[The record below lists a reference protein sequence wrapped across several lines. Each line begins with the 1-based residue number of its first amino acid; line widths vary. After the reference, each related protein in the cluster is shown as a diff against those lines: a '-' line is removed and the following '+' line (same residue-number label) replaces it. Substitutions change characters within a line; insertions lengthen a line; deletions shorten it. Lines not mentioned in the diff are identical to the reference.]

1 MTNQVAAAAR
11 HPSRAQIGRVLWQ
24 NKTLILMCL
33 PAIAFFFVFC
43 YMPMPGMYIAF
54 VKYNY
59 RQGIFGSP
67 FVGLKNFT
75 FLFTSGQL
83 SLLLRNTVL
92 YNLAFIIIGNV
103 LQVFFA
109 ILLNEVRC
117 RVFKKTTQSLMFLPY
132 FISDVL
138 VSLLG
143 YNLLNFD
150 FGFISNLVRSMGG
163 EMPKIYQNA
172 SAWPLVIILVNI
184 WKGTG
189 YGTVVYFAA
198 ITSMDTSMLEAAQ
211 IDGANGFQKI
221 RYIILPTL
229 KPTMVVLFLFAIG
242 GILRDHSDKRSLD
255 SAECLVYHVIVLDH
269 RPGQAQILPHIG
281 IHAVGDHFDGGLRH
295 DPDVPTLRAGPATQ
309 GGNNLGNVLR
319 LITDALHVGDHLQ
332 RRGDHPQIPG
342 HGLLLQQELETDGLD
357 LPLQLVNTVSLLLSL
372 AGVLCAALQ
381 QRLASGG
388 NDALTLAAHLGHFPI
403 QQLQLLVKSASHGIT
418 QTFL

>member
-117 RVFKKTTQSLMFLPY
+117 RAFKKTTQSLMFLPY

-138 VSLLG
+138 VSLLV

-163 EMPKIYQNA
+163 EMPKVYQNA

-229 KPTMVVLFLFAIG
+229 KPTVIVLFLFAIG
-242 GILRDHSDKRSLD
+242 GILKGNFGLFYNLVGNNSVLFSTTDIIETYVYRSMMNSFNFAQS
-255 SAECLVYHVIVLDH
+255 SAVGLFQSVVGFFIVLGANAFVKH
-269 RPGQAQILPHIG
+269 L
-281 IHAVGDHFDGGLRH
+281 
-295 DPDVPTLRAGPATQ
+295 DPDY
-309 GGNNLGNVLR
+309 
-319 LITDALHVGDHLQ
+319 AL
-332 RRGDHPQIPG
+332 
-342 HGLLLQQELETDGLD
+342 
-357 LPLQLVNTVSLLLSL
+357 
-372 AGVLCAALQ
+372 
-381 QRLASGG
+381 
-388 NDALTLAAHLGHFPI
+388 F
-403 QQLQLLVKSASHGIT
+403 
-418 QTFL
+418 

>member
-1 MTNQVAAAAR
+1 MSNQVAVAVR
-11 HPSRAQIGRVLWQ
+11 RPSRRRIGRVLWQ

-33 PAIAFFFVFC
+33 PAIAFFFIFC

-59 RQGIFGSP
+59 SLGIFNSP

-83 SLLLRNTVL
+83 LLLLRNTVL

-109 ILLNEVRC
+109 ILLNEVQC
-117 RVFKKTTQSLMFLPY
+117 KVFKKTTQSLMFLPY

-138 VSLLG
+138 VSLLV

-150 FGFISNLVRSMGG
+150 FGFISNLARSMGG

-242 GILRDHSDKRSLD
+242 GILKGNFGLFYNLVGNNSVLFSTTDIIETYVYRSMMNSFNFAQS
-255 SAECLVYHVIVLDH
+255 SAVGLFQSVVGFFIVLGANAFVKH
-269 RPGQAQILPHIG
+269 L
-281 IHAVGDHFDGGLRH
+281 
-295 DPDVPTLRAGPATQ
+295 DPDY
-309 GGNNLGNVLR
+309 
-319 LITDALHVGDHLQ
+319 AL
-332 RRGDHPQIPG
+332 
-342 HGLLLQQELETDGLD
+342 
-357 LPLQLVNTVSLLLSL
+357 
-372 AGVLCAALQ
+372 
-381 QRLASGG
+381 
-388 NDALTLAAHLGHFPI
+388 F
-403 QQLQLLVKSASHGIT
+403 
-418 QTFL
+418 